1 MKNPQVVYRAKVS
14 HSDSNKDQKRHK
26 KLLLCSVRVIKQ
38 QSSFHKPCQ
47 QGGVRQQK
55 KRFVSHFSQTPFNF
69 LTSLA
74 PSSQCGINQVHD
86 AAKIFHLKQLFN
98 PLTSLFFCRKGI
110 KNSGKMLDQ
119 YALLLLKLPLN
130 ICLEKSAW
138 QKKVFIGLIFFAYC
152 FQKSFVSCR

>member
-26 KLLLCSVRVIKQ
+26 KLLLCSVRVITQ

-55 KRFVSHFSQTPFNF
+55 KDSFHTFHKPLSIFSLLQHQALNVVLIRFMMPLKFFTSSCFLTHSLNF
-69 LTSLA
+69 L
-74 PSSQCGINQVHD
+74 
-86 AAKIFHLKQLFN
+86 
-98 PLTSLFFCRKGI
+98 CRKGI

-138 QKKVFIGLIFFAYC
+138 QKRVFIGLIFFAYC